1 MAQLKCWG
9 FSVSSFDQHAVLL
22 AFVGSLVL
30 TKHKCLGDFR
40 HWNSHIIHDYC
51 PFRPIASWENML
63 IPWQGAFEGYRA
75 PICCR
80 VQKTMDCPEP
90 GKKKKSLWWV
100 FKSSRFKK
108 CFEKRISL
116 SYSFGFK
123 PWLKLKKSWAGTKL
137 YWVLKTSMRYLLRK
151 TQNLLACEEFGDPY
165 RQIYSD

>member
-22 AFVGSLVL
+22 AFIGSLVL

-90 GKKKKSLWWV
+90 EKKTV
-100 FKSSRFKK
+100 CDEF
-108 CFEKRISL
+108 
-116 SYSFGFK
+116 
-123 PWLKLKKSWAGTKL
+123 LKVVDLKNALKKRLVCLIALASSPGWSW
-137 YWVLKTSMRYLLRK
+137 R
-151 TQNLLACEEFGDPY
+151 NLEQEPNFTG
-165 RQIYSD
+165 S